1 MKTQMIKLLLILLLF
16 LLSITGVVRGQAIAI
31 KKWKGRYPQMNN
43 NYPASFIAF
52 KGWLPPVPHL
62 FVKTPTTHYYWKV
75 KSIPVTDSEEITG
88 KIKTGLLRLA
98 AKMMERSQF
107 KGRYQEMGLI
117 KLMTDLQK
125 EIDQKIFDS
134 RTEHLGDI
142 YSLSEGFIILYQKL
156 EQLDQLEKGAQL
168 KKILKTEAN
177 DLLEQFLMV
186 NLLESEQGEKVKLF
200 AILRASLIRLNGEL
214 DYSYEKMKYFT
225 SFPDHYKF
233 SCAFLTQ

>member
-1 MKTQMIKLLLILLLF
+1 MKTQMIKLVFILIVF

-43 NYPASFIAF
+43 NYPASFISF

-62 FVKTPTTHYYWKV
+62 FVKMPATHYYWKV
-75 KSIPVTDSEEITG
+75 KSIPVTDSEEMTG

-117 KLMTDLQK
+117 KLMTGLQK
-125 EIDQKIFDS
+125 EIDQKVFDS
-134 RTEHLGDI
+134 RTEHLEDI
-142 YSLSEGFIILYQKL
+142 YSLSEGFIILFKKL
-156 EQLDQLEKGAQL
+156 EHLDQVEKVPQL
-168 KKILKTEAN
+168 KKILKSEAN

-186 NLLESEQGEKVKLF
+186 NLLESDQGEKVKVF
-200 AILRASLIRLNGEL
+200 AILRASLIRLNGKL
-214 DYSYEKMKYFT
+214 DYSYEKVKYFT
-225 SFPDHYKF
+225 SFQDHYK
-233 SCAFLTQ
+233 SSYAFLTQ